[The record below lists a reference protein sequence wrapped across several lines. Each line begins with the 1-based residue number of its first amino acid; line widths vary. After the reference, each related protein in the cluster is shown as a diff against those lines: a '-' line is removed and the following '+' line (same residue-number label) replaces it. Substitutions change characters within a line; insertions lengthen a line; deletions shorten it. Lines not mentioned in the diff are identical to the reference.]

1 MSSSVDD
8 AIMYPKIE
16 PFNTGTLPVSDIH
29 TLYYEQCGNADG
41 IPVVFL
47 HG

>member
-1 MSSSVDD
+1 MNSDADD
-8 AIMYPKIE
+8 ALYPEIE
-16 PFNTGTLPVSDIH
+16 PFFTGTLPVSDIH
-29 TLYYEQCGNADG
+29 TLYYEQCGNKEG